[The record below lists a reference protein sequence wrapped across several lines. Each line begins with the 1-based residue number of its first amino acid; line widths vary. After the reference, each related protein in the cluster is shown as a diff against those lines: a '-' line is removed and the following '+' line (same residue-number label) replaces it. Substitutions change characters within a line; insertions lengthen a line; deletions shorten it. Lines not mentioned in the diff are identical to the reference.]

1 MKSKKQLL
9 FEVIIDVLILAIL
22 SITGWIVITDM
33 LMKILLIGAGVAAI
47 GYKAIELKNIIKN
60 NEEE

>member
-22 SITGWIVITDM
+22 SVTGWIVITDM
-33 LMKILLIGAGVAAI
+33 LMKILLIGAGAAAI
-47 GYKAIELKNIIKN
+47 GYKVIELKNIIKN